1 MSTFVTFLGRG
12 RDNDVTGY
20 RKATYKFPNGTKE
33 TTAFFG
39 LALAKNIN
47 PNPNTVVILGTKS
60 SQWYVLVENFVP
72 SDKNNDK
79 LSDEKTQALE
89 ELYNAEIKGEVSQ
102 DHLDKV
108 VDLIEQSVKW
118 KVVPR
123 LIDFGIDES
132 EQYKILDVIDE
143 AVPDGDVN
151 FDLTHGFRH
160 FGMIGF
166 LSTFMLARVREKFEV
181 KNLWYGALEMT
192 QDGITPVL
200 KLDGLDRVRQW
211 LEALNRFDA
220 TGNYRVFG
228 SLLEKDGVDAE
239 MTRHL
244 ENAAFYE
251 RNLNLTDAAK
261 EICKFRNVLESMLPG
276 ASGLFQKRLAERLTW
291 VELDTLSKQQAKLA
305 WQYWERRDY
314 VRAALFAWE
323 SLITQECEKQKLD
336 PNDYHNRKVQK
347 VPQAIQQW
355 ELREGQNLGDNRVA
369 CEHLNQIRN
378 ALAHGTPP
386 KNVGVKGML
395 DDEKKLREGL
405 KKVFDC
411 LLPV

>member
-12 RDNDVTGY
+12 RDNNETGY
-20 RKATYKFPNGTKE
+20 REATYKFPNGTEK

-39 LALAKNIN
+39 LALAEYIA
-47 PNPNTVVILGTKS
+47 PNTIVILGTKS
-60 SQWYVLVENFVP
+60 SQWYVLVENLVP
-72 SDKNNDK
+72 GE

-89 ELYNAEIKGEVSQ
+89 ELFNAEIQGEVIQ

-108 VDLIEQSVKW
+108 VDLIEQSVKCQ
-118 KVVPR
+118 VVPR
-123 LIDFGIDES
+123 LIDFGINEA

-166 LSTFMLARVREKFEV
+166 LSTFMLSRVREKFEV

-192 QDGITPVL
+192 QNGITPVL

-228 SLLEKDGVDAE
+228 SLLEKDGVDSNKTE
-239 MTRHL
+239 HL

-251 RNLNLTDAAK
+251 RTMNVPDAAN
-261 EICKFRNVLESMLPG
+261 EINNFKSVLESQLKG
-276 ASGLFQKRLAERLTW
+276 ASGLFQEKLTDRLTW
-291 VELDTLSKQQAKLA
+291 IDQNTLSKRQAVLA
-305 WQYWERRDY
+305 RLYLERRDY
-314 VRAALFAWE
+314 VRAACFGWE
-323 SLITQECEKQKLD
+323 SLVTQECEKNGDD
-336 PNDYHNRKVQK
+336 PNYHKNREKQNVLYA
-347 VPQAIQQW
+347 V
-355 ELREGQNLGDNRVA
+355 QNLPRKDGQQPGDNREA
-369 CEHLNQIRN
+369 GEHINQIRN
-378 ALAHGTPP
+378 AVTHGIPP
-386 KNVGVKGML
+386 KNKEVEEML
-395 DDEKKLREGL
+395 KDENELRKGL
-405 KKVFDC
+405 KKAFDC
-411 LLPV
+411 LLPA